1 MANIQI
7 KKIPRKQALSDLKNG
22 KMNQQQFE
30 WMESMGY
37 ISGNRVFT
45 SRKIKTKSGAWASL
59 KKPAFCVDKKHV
71 SQSEWTDGMRIFD
84 KQVEEL
90 WIEFSTLTQTE
101 LKYS

>member
-1 MANIQI
+1 MNII

-22 KMNQQQFE
+22 KINQQQFD
-30 WMESMGY
+30 WMESVGY

-45 SRKIKTKSGAWASL
+45 SRKIKTKSGDWASL

-71 SQSEWTDGMRIFD
+71 AQSEWTDGMKAFD
-84 KQVEEL
+84 KQVQEL
-90 WIEFSTLTQTE
+90 WIKCSTLTQTE